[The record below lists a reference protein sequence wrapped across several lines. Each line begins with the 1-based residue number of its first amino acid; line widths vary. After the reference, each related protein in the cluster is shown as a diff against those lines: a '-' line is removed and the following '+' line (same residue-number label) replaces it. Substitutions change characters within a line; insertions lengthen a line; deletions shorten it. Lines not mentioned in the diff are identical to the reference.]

1 MYIACMIRL
10 KLNEMLELRGLTAY
24 GLHVKSKK
32 KLHQSVI
39 SKIKHN
45 DSKALQLDTLD
56 LLCNLLDCQPADLIV
71 YESGDTTQNESTT
84 QDVERATQS
93 TKHTQNASDN
103 VMSFQDTLIE
113 LERIGKPKSDSSLRR
128 YLKTEKLKGELV
140 GGNLWEIKKSDFE
153 NFINSNFFKS
163 LK

>member
-45 DSKALQLDTLD
+45 DSKALQLETLD
-56 LLCNLLDCQPADLIV
+56 LLCDLLDCQPADLIV
-71 YESGDTTQNESTT
+71 YESTTQTALTT

-103 VMSFQDTLIE
+103 VMSFQDTLVE
-113 LERIGKPKSDSSLRR
+113 LEQIGKSKSDSSLRR
-128 YLKTEKLKGELV
+128 YLKTGKLKGELV

-153 NFINSNFFKS
+153 NFIHSNFFKS